1 MHLPSFIAWRY
12 LFAKKSHNVINIISL
27 ISALGIMF
35 GTMALIIVL
44 SVYNGFQSIVDDI
57 YSKYDSDIEIFSQ
70 NSKSFLIGDIKDKL
84 ESQSYIANILE
95 VVEENIFLVYDKK
108 EGIATIKG
116 VTTEYQQS
124 TPLSSYLI
132 EGEFKL
138 KHGEINQAVVGASLA
153 RKLSLRTRF
162 LDPIEVY
169 FPNRKAKV
177 SLVNPLTSLN
187 KGILYPSGIISLEQ
201 GFDSKYMF
209 VPIDFTRNLF
219 DYADNELTKLELN
232 LKEGI
237 DINSAQKDII
247 KLLSQDN
254 LVVKTRYQINDTVYK
269 MMKSEK
275 IAIYVI
281 LLFIIVV
288 ISCNV
293 FGSLTM
299 LIIEKSGDISTLK
312 SMGATDTLITRIFA
326 IEGWMISILGALIG
340 LVIGIVLCLIQQY
353 AGIIEMP
360 GNFVVKYYPIILQWK
375 DILYVF
381 IGVISIGFLI
391 TSIPAYRLRKNIF

>member
-353 AGIIEMP
+353 VGIIEMP

>member
-1 MHLPSFIAWRY
+1 
-12 LFAKKSHNVINIISL
+12 
-27 ISALGIMF
+27 MF

>member
-232 LKEGI
+232 LKGGI

-353 AGIIEMP
+353 VGIIEMP